1 MPYASVFSR
10 VIRIGRLRVID
21 AAGRIHVFEGSPGP
35 AATIRLHDRSLHW
48 KCLLSPRFYVPEAYM
63 NGSLT
68 IEEGSLY
75 DFLDVMTT
83 NDDVPP
89 NGRLMR
95 LGDTAGPLLRYIH
108 QYNPVQRSRPNPAQH
123 HHPSDHLHALLLG
136 TDRQYS

>member
-95 LGDTAGPLLRYIH
+95 LRDTAGRLF
-108 QYNPVQRSRPNPAQH
+108 RPTPPS
-123 HHPSDHLHALLLG
+123 HPSPPPRRPA
-136 TDRQYS
+136 